1 MRHNAVQII
10 YLSVKCGQVYMH
22 IHVKIRDFEFN
33 IIPIKIPLGFAE
45 TWQAE
50 CKMYMKEQKTKNRQ
64 DTQKEESYGKIYF
77 PDTILF

>member
-1 MRHNAVQII
+1 MRHNAVQTI

-22 IHVKIRDFEFN
+22 IHVKIHDFEFN

-50 CKMYMKEQKTKNRQ
+50 SKMYMKEQRTKNRQ
-64 DTQKEESYGKIYF
+64 DTQNEEPYGKIYF